1 MPTTYESPWAGDDV
15 LLFRKT
21 IRRFIEGE
29 LVPRQARWRNQ
40 GRPEPDAWLKAGAI
54 GMLLPDVPQE
64 YGGGGGAFA
73 HEAVVIEELARA
85 GVHFG
90 SSVQSI
96 VARYVL
102 QSGTEGQKRTW
113 LPRMARGEV
122 VSSIATTEPGAGSDL
137 QGITCA
143 ARRDGDHYVVNGSKT
158 FITNGWQAGLVC
170 LAVKTD
176 PKALGPKGISLLLVP
191 TKNLEGYRVG
201 QPLEKVGRQG
211 QDVCELFF
219 EDVKLPL
226 SCLLGANEGKGFFQM
241 MEHLLYER
249 LSVSVAAVATMERAV
264 RLTAEYAKDRLVSGK
279 PLLDFQNTRLKLAEC
294 KTESTVGRVFL
305 DSCMERF
312 IRGQLD
318 PVTGAMAK
326 QWLTEREFHVVDEC
340 VQLHGGY
347 GYMLEY
353 PIARMWTDCRVQ
365 RIYAGSNEILKEVIA
380 WSL

>member
-1 MPTTYESPWAGDDV
+1 
-15 LLFRKT
+15 
-21 IRRFIEGE
+21 
-29 LVPRQARWRNQ
+29 
-40 GRPEPDAWLKAGAI
+40 
-54 GMLLPDVPQE
+54 
-64 YGGGGGAFA
+64 
-73 HEAVVIEELARA
+73 LA
-85 GVHFG
+85 
-90 SSVQSI
+90 
-96 VARYVL
+96 
-102 QSGTEGQKRTW
+102 
-113 LPRMARGEV
+113 
-122 VSSIATTEPGAGSDL
+122 
-137 QGITCA
+137 
-143 ARRDGDHYVVNGSKT
+143 
-158 FITNGWQAGLVC
+158 
-170 LAVKTD
+170 
-176 PKALGPKGISLLLVP
+176 
-191 TKNLEGYRVG
+191 
-201 QPLEKVGRQG
+201 KVGRQG

-264 RLTAEYAKDRLVSGK
+264 HLTAEYAKDRLVSGK

-294 KTESTVGRVFL
+294 KTESAVGRVFL

>member
-1 MPTTYESPWAGDDV
+1 MLTTYESPWAGDDV

-21 IRRFIEGE
+21 IRRFVEGE
-29 LVPRQARWRNQ
+29 LVPRQARWRDQ

-102 QSGTEGQKRTW
+102 QSGTEEQKRTW

-122 VSSIATTEPGAGSDL
+122 VSSIAMTEPGAGSDL

-191 TKNLEGYRVG
+191 TKDLDGYRVG
-201 QPLEKVGRQG
+201 HPLEKVGRQG

-249 LSVSVAAVATMERAV
+249 LSVSVAAVVTMERAV

-294 KTESTVGRVFL
+294 KTESAVGRVFL
-305 DSCMERF
+305 DSCIERF
-312 IRGQLD
+312 IKGQLD